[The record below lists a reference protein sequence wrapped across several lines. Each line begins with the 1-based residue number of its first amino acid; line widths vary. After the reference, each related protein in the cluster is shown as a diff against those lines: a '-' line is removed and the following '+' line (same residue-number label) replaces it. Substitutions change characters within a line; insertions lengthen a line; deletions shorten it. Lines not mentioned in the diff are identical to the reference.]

1 MSLWVLLFL
10 LTVIAVVS
18 GIAAI
23 YGRRCVHLQRDLD
36 HANDRRREIANFLTR
51 FSTGLQ
57 SEEGVAGAMH
67 AAAHH
72 VAEQTDAESVAIYEM
87 TDAGLQAVGV
97 CGAYPLIHST
107 NRLLFSKHHHLF
119 AALSREIIREGQGFL
134 GQVAAERHA
143 LLVAD
148 ASKDE
153 RFAEYPDHAGLHSVM
168 AIPLLRDGTL
178 IGLVCAATSRR
189 SPRMPFTQQQFE
201 RLKLLA
207 QQVIM
212 VSNLVHVYGEISR
225 RERLDQELGFARQLQ
240 MSLLP
245 PPFPAWGNFTVDA
258 YTRSAKEVDGDFYDF
273 VEIDED
279 RLLIIIGD
287 ACGKGIP
294 ACMLTA
300 MTRSFIRSMI
310 DNFTTLSDLL
320 RDLNDKLNRD
330 TDADRFITVGCCL
343 LDRKNNT
350 VEFGRAGHTDLICFV
365 HDHLRLF
372 SPDGT
377 ALGILPSEFASFD
390 TICLSFEPG
399 TTFLMFSDGL
409 SEAINKESEEFGIE
423 RLKQTFAQACRSGL
437 SPQKIIDQLINTVM
451 AYEVEQADDQTVVL
465 IRHNENECVTR

>member
-10 LTVIAVVS
+10 LAVIAIVS

-23 YGRRCVHLQRDLD
+23 CGHRCTHLLRDLD
-36 HANDRRREIANFLTR
+36 HANSRLREITSFLDR

-72 VAEQTDAESVAIYEM
+72 VAEQTDAEAVAIYEIGEE
-87 TDAGLQAVGV
+87 GLRAVGV

-119 AALSREIIREGQGFL
+119 AALSREIIKEGSGFL
-134 GQVAAERHA
+134 GQVAAERQA
-143 LLVAD
+143 LLVPD

-153 RFAEYPDHAGLHSVM
+153 RFAEYPDHGRLHSIM
-168 AIPLLRDGTL
+168 ATPLTRDGNL
-178 IGLVCAATSRR
+178 VGIVCAATSRR
-189 SPRMPFTQQQFE
+189 SPRMPFSAQQFE
-201 RLKLLA
+201 RLKLLS

-245 PPFPAWGNFTVDA
+245 PAFPAWGDFTVDA

-273 VEIDED
+273 VEIDDD
-279 RLLIIIGD
+279 RLLVIIGD

-300 MTRSFIRSMI
+300 MIRSFVRSMI
-310 DNFTTLSDLL
+310 DNITTLGDLL

-343 LDRKNNT
+343 LDKKNNT

-377 ALGILPSEFASFD
+377 GLGILPSDFASFD
-390 TICLSFEPG
+390 TICLAFEPG
-399 TTFLMFSDGL
+399 TTLLMFSDGL
-409 SEAINKESEEFGIE
+409 SEAVNKENEEFGIE

-437 SPQKIIDQLINTVM
+437 SSKNVIDQLINTVV

-465 IRHNENECVTR
+465 IRHNEK

>member
-1 MSLWVLLFL
+1 MAVWVLFFL
-10 LTVIAVVS
+10 LTVIAIVAA
-18 GIAAI
+18 IAAI
-23 YGRRCVHLQRDLD
+23 FGRRCTHLQRELD
-36 HANDRRREIANFLTR
+36 DANDRRREIANFLNR

-72 VAEQTDAESVAIYEM
+72 VAEQTDAESVAIYEVQN
-87 TDAGLQAVGV
+87 GKLHAVGV
-97 CGAYPLIHST
+97 CGTYPLIHT
-107 NRLLFSKHHHLF
+107 ANRLIFSKQHHLF
-119 AALSREIIREGQGFL
+119 AALVREVITPGEGFL
-134 GQVAAERHA
+134 GEVAAERQA
-143 LLVAD
+143 LCVAD
-148 ASKDE
+148 ASKDA
-153 RFAEYPDHAGLHSVM
+153 RFEDYPDHSRFHSVM
-168 AIPLLRDGTL
+168 AIPLLRDGAL
-178 IGLVCAATSRR
+178 IGIVCAATSRKN
-189 SPRMPFTQQQFE
+189 PRMAFSEQQFE
-201 RLKLLA
+201 RLKFLA

-212 VSNLVHVYGEISR
+212 VCNLVHVYGEISR

-245 PPFPAWGNFTVDA
+245 PPFPAWGDFTVNA

-273 VEIDED
+273 VEIDDD

-310 DNFTTLSDLL
+310 DNFTTLEELL

-343 LDRKNNT
+343 LDKKNNT

-365 HDHLRLF
+365 HNHLRLF

-377 ALGILPSEFASFD
+377 GLGILPSDFASFD

-399 TTFLMFSDGL
+399 TSLLMFSDGL
-409 SEAINKESEEFGIE
+409 SEAVNKDNEEFGIE
-423 RLKQTFAQACRSGL
+423 RLSQTFAQACRSG
-437 SPQKIIDQLINTVM
+437 SSAKDVIDQLINTVVS
-451 AYEVEQADDQTVVL
+451 YEAEQADDQTVVL
-465 IRHNENECVTR
+465 IRHNEK